1 MKKFLFLFMALLL
14 SSSAFAN
21 YDFII
26 NNRNISYNEDELKF
40 YENNKLLDENEV
52 RELFP
57 DYDIVLISDFDK
69 NKKYYMKN
77 SLFKSKKILLL
88 NDTRRTF
95 HLFYIYPISSRN
107 QINSDDKDYKVKSL
121 ITVYGKKNVRLKDFG
136 LDEFEIVVK

>member
-1 MKKFLFLFMALLL
+1 MKKFSFLFMALLL

-57 DYDIVLISDFDK
+57 DYEIVLISDFDK

-121 ITVYGKKNVRLKDFG
+121 ITVYGKKNVRLKHFG